1 MKVNDIDKIILH
13 YVGNKSNGDGMTIAE
28 DLMEISD
35 LTKENI
41 LALVNNSFI
50 SEEYFELFYSPK
62 LELNPVYIFVRLVL
76 SQ

>member
-1 MKVNDIDKIILH
+1 MKVNDINRIILH

-41 LALVNNSFI
+41 LALVNHKIRIKS
-50 SEEYFELFYSPK
+50 
-62 LELNPVYIFVRLVL
+62 YIRICQNNF
-76 SQ
+76 